1 MNYSE
6 MTVIQ
11 I

>member
-6 MTVIQ
+6 
-11 I
+11 